1 MQTDKLLTYIES
13 LIFVADI
20 PVTLDKIR
28 QSINNYLNTKLKD
41 EEIASKVDLLI
52 EKYEDESYSFGI
64 KEIAGGYCFMTK
76 GAYHELNG
84 EVLKRENQKKLSR
97 AALETLSI
105 IAYKQPI
112 TKGEIESIR
121 GVSSDY
127 SVQKLMEKELVEM
140 IGRAETLGKPLLYA
154 TSEKFMNYFG
164 LKSINELPK
173 LKELKVEEDFGRG
186 EQASD
191 TESE

>member
-13 LIFVADI
+13 LIFVADV

-28 QSINNYLNTKLKD
+28 QSINNYLNTKLKV
-41 EEIASKVDLLI
+41 EEVADKIALLT
-52 EKYEDESYSFGI
+52 EKYDDESYSFGI

-84 EVLKRENQKKLSR
+84 EVLKRENKKKLSR

-127 SVQKLMEKELVEM
+127 SVQKLMEKELVDM
-140 IGRAETLGKPLLYA
+140 VGRAETLGRPLLYA
-154 TSEKFMNYFG
+154 TSEKFMNHFG
-164 LKSINELPK
+164 LKSINDLPK
-173 LKELKVEEDFGRG
+173 LKELRVEDDGG
-186 EQASD
+186 ERASD
-191 TESE
+191 NESE

>member
-13 LIFVADI
+13 LIFVADV

-28 QSINNYLNTKLKD
+28 QSINNYLSTKLKV
-41 EEIASKVDLLI
+41 EEVADKIALLT
-52 EKYEDESYSFGI
+52 EKYDDESYSFGI

-84 EVLKRENQKKLSR
+84 EVLKRENKKKLSR

-127 SVQKLMEKELVEM
+127 SVQKLMEKELVDM
-140 IGRAETLGKPLLYA
+140 VGRAETLGRPLLYA
-154 TSEKFMNYFG
+154 TSEKFMNHFG
-164 LKSINELPK
+164 LKSINDLPK
-173 LKELKVEEDFGRG
+173 LKELRVEDDGG
-186 EQASD
+186 ERASD
-191 TESE
+191 NESE